1 MAERK
6 TGKGSRRSRQEW
18 RSLLAKH
25 EGSGLGV
32 KSFCRRETISAAMA
46 IVKTQIRWAF
56 CEAQRLNSPAC
67 AAFRAGPVE

>member
-32 KSFCRRETISAAMA
+32 NRFADAKRSVRR
-46 IVKTQIRWAF
+46 W
-56 CEAQRLNSPAC
+56 RL
-67 AAFRAGPVE
+67 